1 MYVAGHIKNYK
12 LDVLVDSG
20 ANANYISYEI
30 VRSLSIPTSK
40 KKEPIV
46 VTFGGGQPVTCSRYC
61 HIRLKLANNFHPV
74 IQFNVIQTRFEA
86 VIGKR
91 WLARSVP
98 RPTVD
103 LAAHTIRVDP
113 DVFIQGYVKPTHTPV
128 MSAMQFKRHLKKDQA
143 FLCIVHPVEKATSKP
158 VPAQQNPAAQ
168 AILEKYSSIFPSE
181 LPHTLPPSRTI
192 DHKIELVPGATPTS
206 KPTYPLSLTEMDELK
221 KQLDDLILHGF
232 IRPSKSPYGAPVLF
246 VRKKEGDLRMCV
258 DYRALNKQTVK
269 NTYPLPRID
278 ELLDRLHNAK
288 VFSKLDLR
296 SGYHQIKIQE
306 DDIPKTAFRTR
317 YGLYEFLVLPFGLTN
332 APATFMCL
340 MNDVF
345 KEELDS
351 IVIIYLDDILIF
363 SENEEQH
370 KIDLERVLRKLEQHK
385 LYAKLSKCEF
395 FKSEVAF
402 LGHVISEKGIAVDP
416 SKVKSIVDWP
426 NLTCVNDIQSF
437 LGLVNYYR
445 RFIRNLAKIAAPLTE
460 LLKKDNPFVWSSL
473 QESAFRMLKQ
483 VMTQAPVL
491 AIFDPSKNVT
501 VHTDASQ
508 FAIGA
513 VLMQEGR
520 VIAFESRK
528 LSSAEINY
536 PIHEK
541 EQLAVVHALQK
552 WRVYLHSTAEP
563 FTVYTDHQS
572 LKYLDTKNTLS
583 PRQIRWMEKLAEYNY
598 DIQYRKGSLN
608 VVPDA
613 LSRRPDYQLS
623 AIAESALSVG
633 IDVLDLCRKEISKDE
648 YFKDI
653 FSRASKITDVDDP
666 FEYQVKNGLLFLK
679 KNDRLC
685 IPDLPS
691 VKTLLLNEMHDC
703 PISGHNGVEKT
714 YARLSEL
721 CYWPNMLRS
730 VTHYVE
736 SCHVCK
742 TSKTRT
748 TKENGLLQPL
758 SIPEIP
764 WTHAAMDLVTNL
776 PKSKSGNDAIAV
788 FVDRF
793 SKTAV
798 FVPCKTS
805 CSAPELALLFFQNVF
820 KRYGLPKSIV
830 SDRDTRFTSLFWT
843 SLFEC
848 LGTSLDMSTAYHQQT
863 DGQSERTIQTLK
875 QYLRMYTSKS
885 QDDWDEL
892 LCHAEFAYNSA
903 ESASTGASP
912 FQVLYGYL
920 PQVPASLM
928 LEKSP
933 VLHSP
938 SARDVVKKHIHRF
951 RIIFDALQDS
961 HKNYSEQYDKHKRD
975 VSFKVGDLVYL
986 DAQNIKSASVPG
998 TTANKLQSR
1007 FLGPYKIIDQP
1018 SPLNYKLDL
1027 PPRSRIH
1034 PVFHISKLRYHVP
1047 RDPDQ
1052 FVSPEPTIYDQEPLV
1067 PEHPEYY
1074 QEEYEVERIV
1084 KHKKS
1089 ADGSPRFL
1097 VKWTGYPHS
1106 ANTWQTA
1113 EDLAN
1118 AQEQLH
1124 KYKSTLRVSL

>member
-1 MYVAGHIKNYK
+1 MSAISPEFPVLPEEPEDEQLMYVAGHIKNYK

-181 LPHTLPPSRTI
+181 LPHTLPPSRTV

-296 SGYHQIKIQE
+296 SGYHQIKIQ
-306 DDIPKTAFRTR
+306 
-317 YGLYEFLVLPFGLTN
+317 
-332 APATFMCL
+332 
-340 MNDVF
+340 
-345 KEELDS
+345 
-351 IVIIYLDDILIF
+351 
-363 SENEEQH
+363 
-370 KIDLERVLRKLEQHK
+370 
-385 LYAKLSKCEF
+385 
-395 FKSEVAF
+395 
-402 LGHVISEKGIAVDP
+402 
-416 SKVKSIVDWP
+416 
-426 NLTCVNDIQSF
+426 
-437 LGLVNYYR
+437 
-445 RFIRNLAKIAAPLTE
+445 
-460 LLKKDNPFVWSSL
+460 KDNPFVWSSL